1 MSPTANKKQ
10 SKSSAETK
18 KPAKSPA
25 ATKKQS
31 KSPAAAKKSEKSPKV
46 EESKVKDEV
55 AERSPENKPA
65 NGQAKKDETGSKDDG
80 KTLKVQ
86 SAGAGQAGSD
96 YNPSKKN
103 YHPINDAFWKH
114 GEK

>member
-1 MSPTANKKQ
+1 MSPTA
-10 SKSSAETK
+10 K
-18 KPAKSPA
+18 KPEKSKEGTKASTPKAK
-25 ATKKQS
+25 T
-31 KSPAAAKKSEKSPKV
+31 AAAEKSP
-46 EESKVKDEV
+46 EI
-55 AERSPENKPA
+55 KPA
-65 NGQAKKDETGSKDDG
+65 IGQAKKDDKVKAVSKDDG

-114 GEK
+114 GDK